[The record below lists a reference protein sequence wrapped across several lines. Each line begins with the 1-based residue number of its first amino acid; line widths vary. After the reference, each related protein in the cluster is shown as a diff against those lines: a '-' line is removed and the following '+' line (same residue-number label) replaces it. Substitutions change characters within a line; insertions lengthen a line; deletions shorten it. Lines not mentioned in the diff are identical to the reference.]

1 MLDDMID
8 DDREATASP
17 PSPDGTHPRPQLTRP
32 QWTDLSGSWRFTF
45 DDADE
50 GLAAGWHRPHP
61 NAESPF
67 DREIRVPFPPESPA
81 SGIGD
86 TAHHRVSWYSRS
98 FGGAD
103 LDAAGFG
110 TGWGTGWG
118 TGRRL
123 HLHFGA
129 VDYRCH
135 VWVDG
140 QQVGDH
146 EGGHTPFG
154 FDITDALADTER
166 HTIVVRVEDDPHDI
180 GQPRGKQ
187 DWREQPHVIWYHR
200 TSGIWQ
206 PVWLEATPTVA
217 TTAVRWNPD
226 PRRGVVAVD
235 LELSRAPES
244 PTRVRIDL
252 SFDGRPLGS
261 VETDVVHDE
270 VALAVPVADLLNG
283 QAYEELLWSP
293 EHPRLV
299 DATITVGEDV
309 ARSYLG
315 IRTAHVERRR
325 FFLNDRP
332 YYVRSVLNQGYWP
345 ETHLAAPSPDALRDE
360 VQLIKDLG
368 FNAARVHQ
376 KFEDPRFLYWADRL
390 GLLVWG
396 EAPASFTFSPTT
408 VARTVREWLDIVRR
422 DYSHPSIVTWVP
434 LNESWGVQH
443 IAHDSRMRAFAR
455 ALVAL
460 TKALDATRPVVS
472 NDGWE
477 QVDTDIVAI
486 HDYDADPA
494 RVAARYETHDDIA
507 RLLEGVGPAGR
518 VLILE
523 GDVSQAP
530 VMLTEFGGISFDGEA
545 EPDAWGYS
553 SAASA
558 DDFDERLHGL
568 MRAVHASRALAGFC
582 YTQLTDT
589 LQETNG
595 LLRPD
600 RTPKLPLERLRAI
613 MTGTA

>member
-8 DDREATASP
+8 DDRDATAP
-17 PSPDGTHPRPQLTRP
+17 PRPFDGTHPRPQLTRP
-32 QWTDLSGSWRFTF
+32 QWTDLSGPWRFTF

-50 GLAAGWHRPHP
+50 GLAAGWHSPHRDTT
-61 NAESPF
+61 PF
-67 DREIRVPFPPESPA
+67 DREILVPFPPESPA
-81 SGIGD
+81 SGIAD

-98 FGGAD
+98 FDASD
-103 LDAAGFG
+103 LHAAGF
-110 TGWGTGWG
+110 G

-129 VDYRCH
+129 VDYRCR

-154 FDITDALADTER
+154 FDITDALAGTDR

-206 PVWLEATPTVA
+206 PVWLEATPAVA

-235 LELSRAPES
+235 LELSRVPDR
-244 PTRVRIDL
+244 PTTARIDL
-252 SFDGRPLGS
+252 SFEGRPLGS
-261 VETDVVHDE
+261 VETDVVDDE
-270 VALAVPVADLLNG
+270 VALVIPVADLLNG

-299 DATITVGEDV
+299 EATITVGED
-309 ARSYLG
+309 AAHSYLG

-345 ETHLAAPSPDALRDE
+345 QTHLAAPSPDALRDE

-368 FNAARVHQ
+368 FNATRLHQ

-443 IAHDSRMRAFAR
+443 VAHDSRMRAFAR
-455 ALVAL
+455 SLVAV
-460 TKALDATRPVVS
+460 TKALDPTRPVVS

-494 RVAARYETHDDIA
+494 RLARRYATHEDIA
-507 RLLEGVGPAGR
+507 RLVEGVGPAGR

-545 EPDAWGYS
+545 EPGAWGYS
-553 SAASA
+553 AATSAA
-558 DDFDERLHGL
+558 DFDQRLQGL
-568 MRAVHASRALAGFC
+568 MRAVHASQALAGFC

-595 LLRPD
+595 LVRPD

>member
-1 MLDDMID
+1 MID
-8 DDREATASP
+8 DDRDATAP
-17 PSPDGTHPRPQLTRP
+17 PRPFDGTHPRPQLTRP
-32 QWTDLSGSWRFTF
+32 QWTDLSGPWGFTF

-50 GLAAGWHRPHP
+50 GLAAGWHSPQVDTT
-61 NAESPF
+61 PF
-67 DREIRVPFPPESPA
+67 DREILVPFPPESPA
-81 SGIGD
+81 SGIAD

-98 FGGAD
+98 FDPSD
-103 LDAAGFG
+103 LHAAGF
-110 TGWGTGWG
+110 G

-129 VDYRCH
+129 VDYRCR
-135 VWVDG
+135 VWIDG

-154 FDITDALADTER
+154 FDITDALADIER

-206 PVWLEATPTVA
+206 PVWLEATPAVA

-235 LELSRAPES
+235 LELSRVPDG
-244 PTRVRIDL
+244 PTAARIDL
-252 SFDGRPLGS
+252 SFEGRALGS
-261 VETDVVHDE
+261 VETDVLDDE
-270 VALAVPVADLLNG
+270 AALVIPVADLLNG

-299 DATITVGEDV
+299 EATITVGED
-309 ARSYLG
+309 AAQSYLG

-345 ETHLAAPSPDALRDE
+345 QTHLAAPSADALRDE

-368 FNAARVHQ
+368 FNATRLHQ

-408 VARTVREWLDIVRR
+408 VARTMREWLDIVRR

-443 IAHDSRMRAFAR
+443 VAHDSRMRAFAR
-455 ALVAL
+455 SLVAV
-460 TKALDATRPVVS
+460 TKALDPTRPVVS

-494 RVAARYETHDDIA
+494 RLAPRYATHEDIA
-507 RLLEGVGPAGR
+507 RLVEGVGPAGR

-545 EPDAWGYS
+545 EPGAWGYS
-553 SAASA
+553 AATSA
-558 DDFDERLHGL
+558 DDFDQRLQGL
-568 MRAVHASRALAGFC
+568 MRAVHASQALAGFC

-595 LLRPD
+595 LVRPD